1 MVVLLKHRG
10 QDPWAGSSCCPGVV
24 RGGQLYTWESGE
36 GRGKE
41 RGGFKRILLF
51 SKEFLHAKEDL

>member
-1 MVVLLKHRG
+1 MLSKHLDMRV
-10 QDPWAGSSCCPGVV
+10 QSSEVRSMPG
-24 RGGQLYTWESGE
+24 RFTWESGE